1 MKAKTSVASALLM
14 ACSLFKAVSG
24 FSLRIV
30 SSRTPLVPSTNL
42 VTRSSDPLMRLF
54 SSSSTVDSNDDSEQH
69 VVDATIAGLS
79 ADTMIV
85 DSNGDKRE
93 VKAYAGNRYD
103 DLLES
108 VGLSNQLKSVAS
120 LPVLRSVSNNDV
132 FCNRELKLR
141 GIRAIGF
148 DMDYTLAQ
156 YKQPAFD
163 RLAFDGAKAKLV
175 EKLGYPEEVLNFDYD
190 HTKWTRGLIIDTQ
203 VR

>member
-1 MKAKTSVASALLM
+1 
-14 ACSLFKAVSG
+14 
-24 FSLRIV
+24 
-30 SSRTPLVPSTNL
+30 
-42 VTRSSDPLMRLF
+42 MRLF
-54 SSSSTVDSNDDSEQH
+54 SSPSTVDSNDDSEQH
-69 VVDATIAGLS
+69 VADATIAGLS

>member
-1 MKAKTSVASALLM
+1 VLLM
-14 ACSLFKAVSG
+14 AWPLFKSVSG
-24 FSLRIV
+24 FSPRIL
-30 SSRTPLVPSTNL
+30 SSRTRLVPSKNL
-42 VTRSSDPLMRLF
+42 VTRLSNPLVRLF
-54 SSSSTVDSNDDSEQH
+54 SSSYTVDSDEDSEQH
-69 VVDATIAGLS
+69 LADATIAGLT
-79 ADTMIV
+79 ADTMIA
-85 DSNGDKRE
+85 DSYDGRRE
-93 VKAYAGNRYD
+93 GKAHAGNRYD

-120 LPVLRSVSNNDV
+120 LPVLRSLSNNDV